1 MANDKKNYWLLL
13 LLLIPIFH
21 KRNKIIV
28 EEPTRE
34 KSADADYLVQ
44 TDAGVTLY
52 NIEKKPTNIR
62 ITNVAYL
69 DGYESLEM
77 PQWIIVL
84 YGNTFYYVKK
94 PQFKIIG

>member
-34 KSADADYLVQ
+34 KSADADYLIKTV
-44 TDAGVTLY
+44 AGVTLY
-52 NIEKKPTNIR
+52 NLEKQPTNIT
-62 ITNVAYL
+62 ISNIAYL
-69 DGYESLEM
+69 DGFNTGEM
-77 PQWIIVL
+77 PTWMKVR
-84 YGNTFYYVKK
+84 YGNVFYYVKTS
-94 PQFKIIG
+94 QFINLG